1 MNKKA
6 LVSFAVLC
14 TGILPLLAQSG
25 SNSGL
30 NPVESAVPFVTL
42 APDSRG
48 GAMGDAGVAT
58 SPDINS
64 MHWNPAKFAFLE
76 NEAGISASYTPW
88 LRNLVGDID
97 LAYLTGYYRIDRQQV
112 IAASLRY
119 FSLGEIEFRDN
130 QGQYILPV
138 KPNEFAIDAAYSRQF
153 GTKLSGAIAFRYIN
167 SNLSKGFAVNGVDT
181 KAAQAFAADIAV
193 YYVDDIKISDVDGKM
208 AFGLNLS
215 NIGNKVSY
223 TSDQRKDFIPT
234 NMKLGGALTLDL
246 NSYNS
251 MTFTADLN
259 KFLVPTRPVYFPDST
274 DADGNKVVEYGKN
287 PDVGVIQGIF
297 QSFSDAPG
305 IVGSNGKRSVLKEEL
320 HEITYS
326 VGVEYW
332 YRKQFAL
339 RGGFFYEDPTKGNR
353 KFYTLGLGLKLNVFG
368 IDFSY
373 LVPTNSYS
381 PLANTLRF
389 TLSFDFDAFRKLKNT

>member
-1 MNKKA
+1 MYKKII
-6 LVSFAVLC
+6 VSFAI
-14 TGILPLLAQSG
+14 ILAGVIPLVAQS
-25 SNSGL
+25 NVP
-30 NPVESAVPFVTL
+30 NPVQSAVPFVTL

-97 LAYLTGYYRIDRQQV
+97 LAYLTGFYKLDHQQV
-112 IAASLRY
+112 LAASLRF
-119 FSLGEIEFRDN
+119 FSLGEIEFRN
-130 QGQYILPV
+130 SQGDYIMPV
-138 KPNEFAIDAAYSRQF
+138 KPSEFAIDLAYSRKF
-153 GTKLSGAIAFRYIN
+153 SDKISGAIAFRYIN
-167 SNLSKGFAVNGVDT
+167 SNLSKGVAVNGVDT
-181 KAAQAFAADIAV
+181 KAAQAFAADISM
-193 YYVDDIKISDVDGKM
+193 YYVDDVKISDMSGKM
-208 AFGLNLS
+208 AFGVNIS
-215 NIGNKVSY
+215 NIGNKVTY
-223 TSDQRKDFIPT
+223 TTDLHKDFIPT
-234 NMKLGGALTLDL
+234 NLKIGGSLSLDI

-251 MTFTADLN
+251 MTFTTDLN
-259 KFLVPTRPVYFPDST
+259 KLLVPTTPVYYPDST
-274 DADGNKVVEYGKN
+274 DADGNKVIEYGKN
-287 PDVGVIQGIF
+287 PDVGLVQGIF

-305 IVGSNGKRSVLKEEL
+305 VIQSNGKRSVLKEEFR
-320 HEITYS
+320 EITYS
-326 VGVEYW
+326 VGIEYW

-339 RGGFFYEDPTKGNR
+339 RGGFFYENPTKGNR
-353 KFYTLGLGLKLNVFG
+353 KFFTMGVGLKLNVFG

>member
-1 MNKKA
+1 MYKKA
-6 LVSFAVLC
+6 LISFAVLC
-14 TGILPLLAQSG
+14 TGILPIIAQSAN
-25 SNSGL
+25 NSEL

-58 SPDINS
+58 SPDISS

-76 NEAGISASYTPW
+76 NEAGVSASYTPW

-97 LAYLTGYYRIDRQQV
+97 LAYLTGYFRLDRQQV

-130 QGQYILPV
+130 QGQYMLPV
-138 KPNEFAIDAAYSRQF
+138 KPNEFAIDAAYSRKF
-153 GTKLSGAIAFRYIN
+153 GTKLSGAIAFRFIN
-167 SNLSKGFAVNGVDT
+167 SNLSKGVAVNGVDT
-181 KAAQAFAADIAV
+181 KAARAFAADIAL
-193 YYVDDIKISDVDGKM
+193 YYTDDIKISDLDGKM
-208 AFGLNLS
+208 AFGLNIS

-223 TSDQRKDFIPT
+223 TSDLRKDFIPT

-251 MTFTADLN
+251 MTFTADFN
-259 KFLVPTRPVYFPDST
+259 KLLVPTRPDYFPDST
-274 DADGNKVVEYGKN
+274 DADGNNVVEFGKN

-305 IVGSNGKRSVLKEEL
+305 IIGSNGKRSVLKEEL

-339 RGGFFYEDPTKGNR
+339 RGGFFYEDPNKGNR

-389 TLSFDFDAFRKLKNT
+389 TLSFDLDAFRKLKNT